1 MFAKDFD
8 ALNALYSKKIVNESV
23 GLGPKADNSNVTPST
38 DKMVKVVPPLKDCNC
53 EGGHDEGCEGRVDD
67 ESESNGEMCRQ
78 LLFRIHKVSAMLH
91 DILNGKDNV
100 EAWILSKLTNA
111 HDQIQS
117 VFGYEDYKAVTE
129 PTDSVCNGNLEE
141 NNEEDLYNAISSG
154 GEDLVKQLQSVLKR
168 ESRETLEKVLFETI
182 VLLEKKK

>member
-1 MFAKDFD
+1 MFAKDFN
-8 ALNALYSKKIVNESV
+8 ALNDLYNKKIVNESV
-23 GLGPKADNSNVTPST
+23 GLGPKADNSGVIPSP
-38 DKMVKVVPPLKDCNC
+38 DKMAQVVPPNKNCNC
-53 EGGHDEGCEGRVDD
+53 EGGHEEGCEGRVND

-129 PTDSVCNGNLEE
+129 PTDAVCGGNLEE
-141 NNEEDLYNAISSG
+141 NNEEDLFKAISAG
-154 GEDLVKQLQSVLKR
+154 GEDLVRQLQSVLKR

-182 VLLEKKK
+182 VLLENKK